1 MPRAVAPCRDLT
13 PAPAIAGRAA
23 LCQDGLGGWHADT
36 PVLRQVYN
44 AEAAPVEQL
53 FRDAGLLLDFEI
65 TGGIPQTLPRLLDA
79 LRPHSAHL
87 EEKQAA

>member
-1 MPRAVAPCRDLT
+1 MQNTC
-13 PAPAIAGRAA
+13 
-23 LCQDGLGGWHADT
+23 ADSRR
-36 PVLRQVYN
+36 LRQVYN
-44 AEAAPVEQL
+44 AEAEPVEQL

-65 TGGIPQTLPRLLDA
+65 TGGIPETLPRLVDA

>member
-1 MPRAVAPCRDLT
+1 MLPCLVAASQTRQRCCVCGVEKQGGLKRAL
-13 PAPAIAGRAA
+13 
-23 LCQDGLGGWHADT
+23 L
-36 PVLRQVYN
+36 QVYN

-65 TGGIPQTLPRLLDA
+65 TGGIPETLPRLVDA